1 MKLEELQH
9 KQEKQKE
16 LKQQINKDIEVAKEI
31 INQWAKTSNGIF
43 ALKVLNK
50 LLFENMDASLDVNPN
65 ILAFEKGQ
73 RFIFNKL
80 YFEILD
86 PEISKQIIF
95 NNKNK

>member
-1 MKLEELQH
+1 
-9 KQEKQKE
+9 
-16 LKQQINKDIEVAKEI
+16 
-31 INQWAKTSNGIF
+31 
-43 ALKVLNK
+43 
-50 LLFENMDASLDVNPN
+50 MDASLDVNPN

-86 PEISKQIIF
+86 PEISKQVIF